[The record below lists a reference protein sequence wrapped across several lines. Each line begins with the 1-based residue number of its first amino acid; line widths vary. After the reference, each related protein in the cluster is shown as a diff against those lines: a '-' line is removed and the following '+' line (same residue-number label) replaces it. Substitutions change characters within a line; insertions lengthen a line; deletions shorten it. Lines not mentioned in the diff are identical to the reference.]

1 MKPPPRPRL
10 VPARFAEAPAG
21 RPRAAAWSLREKRSL
36 LAALRA
42 QAALGLP
49 ELQARPLRE
58 SLPRRSEAEILG
70 LVSRL
75 RGRAAREAVGT
86 QHRACLEEQ
95 RRCRARRPAPIEV
108 WLELAQTLAEGM
120 EEAAA
125 AAFSQALTIAGTE
138 PRSRQPGGWGWILGG
153 STASWPG
160 WRGGDAPEL
169 PPGEAAVLLAL
180 LASLPLPWGP
190 CPAPPSSTTCEPPT
204 VPSPPPGGGTGGPQG
219 QDPPR
224 LPPPG
229 GRWGYAPSTSS
240 WCPCGCWRPPPPPP
254 WRGNKGPA
262 LTPKRTLPIIVPSP
276 YPSPFSCPHYH
287 PPF

>member
-95 RRCRARRPAPIEV
+95 RRRRARRPAPIEV
-108 WLELAQTLAEGM
+108 WLELAQTLAEGV

-125 AAFSQALTIAGTE
+125 AAFSQGLSCWGH
-138 PRSRQPGGWGWILGG
+138 GWI
-153 STASWPG
+153 
-160 WRGGDAPEL
+160 
-169 PPGEAAVLLAL
+169 
-180 LASLPLPWGP
+180 WGP
-190 CPAPPSSTTCEPPT
+190 TGVT
-204 VPSPPPGGGTGGPQG
+204 VWETLSLIPPPHNNPVVKLGAG
-219 QDPPR
+219 DFSLSHFVEVLPR
-224 LPPPG
+224 VNTLVVSGNPLRPNPFPALSFPHLLLLFWVWVNGIFVGFAAG
-229 GRWGYAPSTSS
+229 GR
-240 WCPCGCWRPPPPPP
+240 
-254 WRGNKGPA
+254 
-262 LTPKRTLPIIVPSP
+262 
-276 YPSPFSCPHYH
+276 
-287 PPF
+287 